1 MITFPPSSRKG
12 NHLSK
17 MQAFLRIFQPGAC
30 THCVGRFA
38 TCKTGGAYAT
48 NVPRVHWLNAAA
60 LTRLRREKTDVHAAS
75 FFRLHFIPASC
86 RNSARQKP
94 GSIGT
99 GLKVVRDVF
108 GRLAISLPAPSYPL
122 RCRSR
127 WRLPASPAPCR
138 RSSHHGTCRSC
149 TQRSCPRSASA
160 RCRPGHR
167 TAGER

>member
-1 MITFPPSSRKG
+1 MSALPTPSLKNAS
-12 NHLSK
+12 
-17 MQAFLRIFQPGAC
+17 IFENLQTGAC
-30 THCVGRFA
+30 THCVGRFP
-38 TCKTGGAYAT
+38 TCRTGGAYAK
-48 NVPRVHWLNAAA
+48 NLPLASFLNAAA